1 PCLLSFLLQR
11 PPRPP
16 PFPYTTLFRSDPS
29 SASPMP
35 GAAASSDVRR
45 IYGIETEVGIAVEAD
60 PGLNLGP
67 EEVARAMFRPVVTW
81 GRSSNVFLPNG
92 ARLYLDVGSHPEYA
106 TGECDSLH
114 QIVAHDRDGDL
125 ILQGMAENSER
136 VLQEQGSGVR
146 VHLIR
151 S

>member
-1 PCLLSFLLQR
+1 
-11 PPRPP
+11 
-16 PFPYTTLFRSDPS
+16 
-29 SASPMP
+29 MP

-92 ARLYLDVGSHPEYA
+92 ARLDLDVGSHPEYA
-106 TGECDSLH
+106 TGECDQLH
-114 QIVAHDRDGDL
+114 QIVVHERAGDR
-125 ILQGMAENSER
+125 ILQGMAEKAEDTRTEPGEEEAS
-136 VLQEQGSGVR
+136 
-146 VHLIR
+146 H
-151 S
+151 

>member
-1 PCLLSFLLQR
+1 
-11 PPRPP
+11 
-16 PFPYTTLFRSDPS
+16 
-29 SASPMP
+29 MP

-45 IYGIETEVGIAVEAD
+45 IYGIETEVGIAVDAD

-106 TGECDSLH
+106 TGECDQLH
-114 QIVAHDRDGDL
+114 QIVVHDQIGRASCRG
-125 ILQGMAENSER
+125 
-136 VLQEQGSGVR
+136 GVKWAA
-146 VHLIR
+146 
-151 S
+151 